1 MADVD
6 LDAER
11 FEKHR
16 AAGEILVE
24 VVDEARDLIE
34 VGGSLLEIAETAETR
49 IDDLGGAPAFPVN
62 ISVDEEASHATPDR
76 EDDAT
81 FGEQVVCLDVG
92 VHVDGWIADAAVTV
106 DLLGEPALVS
116 AAEDALEAALDVV
129 EPGAH
134 TGEVG
139 AAIEAAIDGT
149 GYNPVVNLSGH
160 GLQEYDAHTGPN
172 IPNRAVDSGVEL
184 EAGQVLA
191 IEPFASTG
199 SGKVSEGAATEIYSL
214 LDAKPVRD
222 RRARQLLETIDETYQ
237 TLPFAAR
244 WLEGSRVDISLTRL
258 ERADAIRSYPVLK
271 ENDGTLVSQAEH
283 TVIVTEDGCEI
294 VTAGLFD

>member
-34 VGGSLLEIAETAETR
+34 VGGSLLEVAETAETR

-106 DLLGEPALVS
+106 DLLGEPGLVS

-139 AAIEAAIDGT
+139 AAIEAAIDCT

-199 SGKVSEGAATEIYSL
+199 SGKVREGAATEIYSL

>member
-34 VGGSLLEIAETAETR
+34 VGGSFLEVAETAETR

-106 DLLGEPALVS
+106 NLLGEPGLVS

-149 GYNPVVNLSGH
+149 SYNPVVNLSGH